1 MGAVLADGRVSK
13 IFILSILSLNIK
25 SLKGN
30 LSKLKL
36 IDGVKFTWKG
46 GSTNFENNNGEDF
59 GFIAQDIEKVIP
71 EVVFNSESGY
81 LKLEYGKLV
90 AIGIGS
96 VQEQNTRIDNMRDRI
111 NILKSKILNG

>member
-1 MGAVLADGRVSK
+1 M
-13 IFILSILSLNIK
+13 
-25 SLKGN
+25 
-30 LSKLKL
+30 
-36 IDGVKFTWKG
+36 KFTWKG
-46 GSTNFENNNGEDF
+46 GSTNFENNYGEDF

-96 VQEQNTRIDNMRDRI
+96 IQEQNTRIENIKDRI

>member
-1 MGAVLADGRVSK
+1 MAGPQGPASDKRLK
-13 IFILSILSLNIK
+13 NNIK

-36 IDGVKFTWKG
+36 INGVKFTWKG
-46 GSTNFENNNGEDF
+46 GATKFDGSVGDDY
-59 GFIAQDIEKVIP
+59 GFIAQDIQKVIP
-71 EVVFNSESGY
+71 EVVFNTESGY
-81 LKLEYGKLV
+81 LKLDYGKLV

-96 VQEQNTRIDNMRDRI
+96 IQEQHTRIESIKDRV